1 VELLLLRAYAAGY
14 RGCVIEE
21 GGYCFFQCSRRRGK
35 VKRLKSY
42 AASEFADLDHF
53 KAMMQKF
60 VSPPSFLQPP
70 VPIADLT
77 IGELDRVHAMQ
88 QS

>member
-1 VELLLLRAYAAGY
+1 M
-14 RGCVIEE
+14 
-21 GGYCFFQCSRRRGK
+21 
-35 VKRLKSY
+35 KSY
-42 AASEFADLDHF
+42 SASEFADLGHF